1 MSRGPLRFKLA
12 DLRRVFRAVKEE
24 ELCARVT
31 VDPKSGSIT
40 VIPCPPSDPVDVASE
55 SELDREL
62 QSFKEAHP
70 E

>member
-1 MSRGPLRFKLA
+1 VLSRGPLRFKLA

-40 VIPCPPSDPVDVASE
+40 VIPCPPSEETTEDA
-55 SELDREL
+55 ELDREMDA
-62 QSFKEAHP
+62 FKEAHP